1 MVRGL
6 TARVTKP
13 ADARRAMAG
22 WIVRHDDSWLF
33 VATYIGLAVVLSIW
47 ISLFWLVAVV
57 AAHAVLE
64 VLRQRHWGAQ
74 GAELLGRVAWEL
86 KLDFALILFALLLSA
101 YMDVILGVAG
111 LGGAA
116 RLGAASRIG
125 LRGGARA
132 AGWSRVL
139 KGMLISLDDLAQLLR
154 AALLRRSRP
163 VNAEPEAA
171 PVIAASAAA
180 VRPTAPEYHFGLREW
195 SVGDHVAIWLGVA
208 CLLLIIAAP
217 WLTDHTGTTLVHTLA
232 AELHPFPHGG
242 E

>member
-1 MVRGL
+1 MARGL
-6 TARVTKP
+6 PARMTKP
-13 ADARRAMAG
+13 GSARRAMAG

-33 VATYIGLAVVLSIW
+33 VASYIGLAVVLSIW

-64 VLRQRHWGAQ
+64 CLRQRHWRARGA
-74 GAELLGRVAWEL
+74 ALLGRVAWEL

-125 LRGGARA
+125 LRSGARA
-132 AGWSRVL
+132 AGWSRVV
-139 KGMLISLDDLAQLLR
+139 KGILISLDDLAQVLR
-154 AALLRRSRP
+154 AVLLHRYKPTNGRQEQT
-163 VNAEPEAA
+163 V
-171 PVIAASAAA
+171 VAA
-180 VRPTAPEYHFGLREW
+180 VSDESALPAAPEYRFAPRDW
-195 SVGDHVAIWLGVA
+195 SVGDHVAIWLGAA
-208 CLLLIIAAP
+208 CLLLIVAAP
-217 WLTDHTGTTLVHTLA
+217 WLTEQTGTTLLHTLA
-232 AELHPFPHGG
+232 AELHPFPPAG